1 MTTPGIRL
9 LSIVAM
15 LVISFST
22 AWGKTQSD
30 TARLSHPLSDEFRRT
45 KVLLYPPITFAGL
58 ENSKVH
64 QSALEDPLWSNL
76 SGELQKYANLK
87 LYLPEVVRDGIRKRR
102 RYAVNRAEA
111 LERAKW
117 GKEAYGEVR
126 LKSAIDK
133 LKSAIKLLV
142 EIEYYQEDSLQLA
155 RIVLTLGQ
163 ALLEAGHLTDAR
175 DAFKKTLLIQ
185 PSIRMRK
192 GFDRADAVKA
202 FEAARRSLIE
212 AGDAVLMRD
221 LLAETSGKRANI
233 RTSVRTY
240 LSKDEAVIVI
250 RTPQGRQVERLQ
262 RTQDP
267 QADGSRLAS
276 RIFAT
281 LPFGY
286 APENMRGRRLFLD
299 TGFGAFAYANSPVGL
314 VPHFAVQTNST
325 LIVADKL
332 SLEASLQLAS
342 SGRDHHEHLRKD
354 LNTVRVR
361 FGAGSQIEWNRWSLF
376 GHIGLQ
382 VDYQSPVLITTT
394 VACKYFSKEDQ
405 VPTTLCDFDGD
416 FDRSDASWSVGGGAS
431 LGARVMLAKPIY
443 LIARASTAAFA
454 FQTAANDFSLPL
466 GVSISL
472 GYQLF

>member
-1 MTTPGIRL
+1 
-9 LSIVAM
+9 
-15 LVISFST
+15 
-22 AWGKTQSD
+22 
-30 TARLSHPLSDEFRRT
+30 
-45 KVLLYPPITFAGL
+45 
-58 ENSKVH
+58 
-64 QSALEDPLWSNL
+64 L

-250 RTPQGRQVERLQ
+250 RT
-262 RTQDP
+262 
-267 QADGSRLAS
+267 
-276 RIFAT
+276 
-281 LPFGY
+281 
-286 APENMRGRRLFLD
+286 
-299 TGFGAFAYANSPVGL
+299 
-314 VPHFAVQTNST
+314 
-325 LIVADKL
+325 
-332 SLEASLQLAS
+332 
-342 SGRDHHEHLRKD
+342 
-354 LNTVRVR
+354 
-361 FGAGSQIEWNRWSLF
+361 
-376 GHIGLQ
+376 
-382 VDYQSPVLITTT
+382 
-394 VACKYFSKEDQ
+394 
-405 VPTTLCDFDGD
+405 
-416 FDRSDASWSVGGGAS
+416 
-431 LGARVMLAKPIY
+431 
-443 LIARASTAAFA
+443 
-454 FQTAANDFSLPL
+454 
-466 GVSISL
+466 
-472 GYQLF
+472 